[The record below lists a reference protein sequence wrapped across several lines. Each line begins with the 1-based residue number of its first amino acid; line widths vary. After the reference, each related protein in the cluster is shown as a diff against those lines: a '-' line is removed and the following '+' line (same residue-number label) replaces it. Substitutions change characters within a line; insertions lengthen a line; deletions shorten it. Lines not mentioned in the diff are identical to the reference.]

1 MWIESIITWKQYVED
16 AGAENIDNSINKITC
31 NTSNT
36 DDLEEYLHAIYTM
49 CKFCLWLKITELL
62 NSTLN
67 WWF

>member
-36 DDLEEYLHAIYTM
+36 DDLEEYLHAILCVSSVYG
-49 CKFCLWLKITELL
+49 
-62 NSTLN
+62 
-67 WWF
+67 